1 MSPDGH
7 TALIMLCAGIIWLV
21 DIEIS
26 IQASGHSWSATNDT
40 LGAGGGGSGSG
51 GESRSKGDKS
61 SSGGGVVGD
70 GDSENPNNKTGK
82 KSNKSGNTKVHAND
96 HDDKNTSKQQKPI
109 KKHMSDEKKKK
120 VSEKNEETEVKGEG
134 EGWYFVTDLG
144 RPLVNADA
152 VFYEKKSLQS
162 NNDDDCRRYHGG
174 TTSTNKNTT
183 TSTNTTTSN
192 HTSASGST
200 SCLSSF
206 PYAHCRVYGAH
217 PDGYVTVSSLTYTP
231 LMHTPHTLL
240 FYLINTPSQ
249 SPSLTHPLNLPH

>member
-40 LGAGGGGSGSG
+40 LGAGGSG
-51 GESRSKGDKS
+51 GGSRSKGGKS
-61 SSGGGVVGD
+61 SNGGGVVGD
-70 GDSENPNNKTGK
+70 GDGENTNNKTGK
-82 KSNKSGNTKVHAND
+82 KSNKSGGTKVYAND
-96 HDDKNTSKQQKPI
+96 HDDKNTSKQEKPI
-109 KKHMSDEKKKK
+109 KKHMNEEKKKK
-120 VSEKNEETEVKGEG
+120 GSDKNEETEVKGEG

-152 VFYEKKSLQS
+152 AFYEKQS
-162 NNDDDCRRYHGG
+162 SQPNNVDDYRRHHDG
-174 TTSTNKNTT
+174 TTSTNN
-183 TSTNTTTSN
+183 NTTTSN
-192 HTSASGST
+192 HTSASANT
-200 SCLSSF
+200 SHLSSF

-240 FYLINTPSQ
+240 FYLINTPY
-249 SPSLTHPLNLPH
+249 